1 MQVCAVA
8 VAGIAA
14 VADQLALLHL
24 LTLGHA
30 ELAQVGVQR
39 FEGAVLVGRV
49 AQLDHVAV
57 AVDIALG
64 ALTVPAVGRLHR
76 AVLCCVYR
84 RADCRAEIQRAV
96 QAAVIVEPARGDDVL
111 GQGPVKQNVFV

>member
-1 MQVCAVA
+1 MQVCAVT

-14 VADQLALLHL
+14 VADQLAFLHL
-24 LTLGHA
+24 LALSYA

-64 ALTVPAVGRLHR
+64 ALAVPVVGGCHGACFRCVHR
-76 AVLCCVYR
+76 GAHRC
-84 RADCRAEIQRAV
+84 AEIQRPV
-96 QAAVIVEPARGDDVL
+96 QAAVIVEPACGDNVL
-111 GQGPVKQNVFV
+111 GQGPAEQDVFV